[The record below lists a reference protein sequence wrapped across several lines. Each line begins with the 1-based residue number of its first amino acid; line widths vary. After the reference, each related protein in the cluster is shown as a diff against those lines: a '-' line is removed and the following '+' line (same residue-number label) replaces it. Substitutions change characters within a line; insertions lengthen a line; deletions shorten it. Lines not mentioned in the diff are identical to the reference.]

1 MRKEKIAKLEALK
14 EKLLY
19 LIGIETIKEE
29 SNKKEIKEPV
39 LHCVKKE
46 ITIIGDSFWEKFA
59 YLIGLLEMK
68 DLLVPDYL
76 LDQNGAI
83 STEIN
88 YDLVPE
94 DKRELVALLGP
105 VYMETYREGKR
116 EFIRPLSLEEL
127 DLEHVIKEIDFGHQT
142 MEWEIYDK
150 EFLSKLLAI
159 KNKDNNEEVNNHIK
173 AQMKK

>member
-1 MRKEKIAKLEALK
+1 MHEEKIAKLRELK

-29 SNKKEIKEPV
+29 SNKKEIKGLA

-46 ITIIGDSFWEKFA
+46 ITIKGDSFWKKFA
-59 YLIGLLEMK
+59 YVIGLLEMK

-76 LDQNGAI
+76 LDKNGTI
-83 STEIN
+83 STEIK

-94 DKRELVALLGP
+94 DKRELVASLGP
-105 VYMETYREGKR
+105 VYMETYKEGKR
-116 EFIRPLSLEEL
+116 EFIRPVSLEEL
-127 DLEHVIKEIDFGHQT
+127 DLEHVIKERDFGHQKI
-142 MEWEIYDK
+142 EWEVYDK

-173 AQMKK
+173 